1 MDGNLVDEAQDLV
14 DRLAAR
20 LRQSVAVDDPAG
32 NLIAVSRHFGDADSY
47 RVRLM
52 LDRRTPREYRDYFTS
67 YTRDAAT
74 APVKVP
80 ARPDLSLAARIGFPI
95 RGEAGIVAFLWL
107 IDLHKPVPHDLIEQ
121 YCARLAHV
129 LSTRRSG
136 DVSHSD
142 SVALEQ
148 HLRKLLAGTRPV
160 GPGPPID
167 ADGRFVALV
176 HYAEPTSSAT
186 DGQVGRVFRD
196 ITQST
201 ADLGVSLVCT
211 AELDGCSVAVYQSA
225 RSALLADAQI
235 DDWLLE
241 EARRFIGDSPPRS
254 GYGLSGLGELED
266 VRRLFAR
273 AALAAFTCLHVY
285 REQNVVGWAQVEALA
300 AMLTHRSAEPDAG
313 PTAALAALLRDP
325 ENTAFSTV
333 GAVLASGR
341 NRGPAD
347 ILHVHRTTLHYRL
360 RQITELTGL
369 DLAIPADRFLALTVW
384 LRIALQASPL
394 ADLAESASPL

>member
-14 DRLAAR
+14 DRLAGR

-52 LDRRTPREYRDYFTS
+52 LDRRIPREYRDYFIS
-67 YTRDAAT
+67 YTRDAST
-74 APVKVP
+74 SPVKVP

-95 RGEAGIVAFLWL
+95 RAETGIVAFLWL
-107 IDLHKPVPHDLIEQ
+107 IDLHKPVPTDLIEQ

-136 DVSHSD
+136 DASPTN

-148 HLRKLLAGTRPV
+148 HIRARLSGTSPV
-160 GPGPPID
+160 GPCPAD
-167 ADGRFVALV
+167 ADGRFLALV
-176 HYAEPTSSAT
+176 HYAEPTADASTGHITRAY
-186 DGQVGRVFRD
+186 RD
-196 ITQST
+196 IAQST

-225 RSALLADAQI
+225 RSAVLTDAQI
-235 DDWLLE
+235 GAWLLE

-254 GYGLSGLGELED
+254 GHGSSGLGELAD

-273 AALAAFTCLHVY
+273 AALAAFVCLHVY
-285 REQNVVGWAQVEALA
+285 REQNVIGWAQVEALA
-300 AMLTHRSAEPDAG
+300 AMLTHRPAEPDTG

-325 ENTAFSTV
+325 ESTAFSTV

-360 RQITELTGL
+360 RQITDLTGL

-384 LRIALQASPL
+384 LRVALQASPL
-394 ADLAESASPL
+394 ADLAECASPL